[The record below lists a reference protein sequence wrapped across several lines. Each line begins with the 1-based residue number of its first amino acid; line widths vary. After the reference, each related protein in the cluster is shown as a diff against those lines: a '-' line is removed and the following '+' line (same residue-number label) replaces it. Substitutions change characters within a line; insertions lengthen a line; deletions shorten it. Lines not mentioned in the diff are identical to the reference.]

1 MNKIKGL
8 KIMITIAIILATLVG
23 YLGWQNDKINQELD
37 VAETN
42 MQLTLEKYNALQ
54 NEFAAIQESLR
65 VESEKTVG
73 LNEEIDKI
81 IEELNSV
88 TTDLEIANTTISD
101 LKNNE
106 YELVYIGDYKI
117 TYYCD
122 ERYDHQC
129 GGNGLTAMGTPTV
142 IGVSAAADWSVL
154 PKGSTVYIN
163 GIGWRE
169 IQDVGGSVNGKH
181 IDVLVETHSEALD
194 LGMDYE
200 GVWLLVKKGS

>member
-1 MNKIKGL
+1 MNKVKGL
-8 KIMITIAIILATLVG
+8 KVMITIAVMLATLVS
-23 YLGWQNDKINQELD
+23 YLGWRNEQLNQEL
-37 VAETN
+37 VST
-42 MQLTLEKYNALQ
+42 QHSLQVTLEKYNALQ
-54 NEFAAIQESLR
+54 NEFMAIQESLQ

-73 LNEEIDKI
+73 LNNEINKI
-81 IEELNSV
+81 LEELNNV
-88 TTDLEIANTTISD
+88 NTKLEDANTTISV
-101 LKNNE
+101 LQNNE
-106 YELVYIGDYKI
+106 YELVYVGDYKI

-169 IQDVGGSVNGKH
+169 IQDVGGSVKGKH